1 MYRPFL
7 GGKCSGKFI
16 ICTKICGNK
25 PIRMFHWPLLF
36 TCLDR
41 GLCFS
46 INSSP
51 FHHWCTTGGH
61 RTNLW
66 RWTFRPSCRLRLLCT
81 LHNPYL
87 CGPVWG
93 PGIAWQSSQLDGLT
107 SHDSAKSCGKR
118 RSESN
123 EPWWTSVRWV
133 VILPAE
139 QHVDASAEDVEPGLL
154 LLNHQEALPP
164 DARLPRVLLG
174 SWEGASGRH
183 GGGFRERTPMGQE
196 AEGEE
201 DIYKRREIAGR
212 PDSTA
217 VL

>member
-66 RWTFRPSCRLRLLCT
+66 RWTFPPSCRLRLLCT

-107 SHDSAKSCGKR
+107 SWQPHESWLRQVLRQTPIRIQWTVMDLSQMGRYLASRAACGCIGRGCRTGSSA
-118 RSESN
+118 
-123 EPWWTSVRWV
+123 
-133 VILPAE
+133 A
-139 QHVDASAEDVEPGLL
+139 
-154 LLNHQEALPP
+154 
-164 DARLPRVLLG
+164 
-174 SWEGASGRH
+174 
-183 GGGFRERTPMGQE
+183 
-196 AEGEE
+196 
-201 DIYKRREIAGR
+201 
-212 PDSTA
+212 
-217 VL
+217 